1 MLLSLP
7 LGQKKNTNHPL
18 FLMYKL
24 GNVFF
29 LRVFKYAQGNPSPRS
44 AQWNVDMEL
53 ENNSLIFRQRVC
65 TECSLLLSKQDKIGT
80 FFTPVCV
87 FFFKLVFDRGLKS
100 IVLFCSFTIF
110 GRPHLSWSNF
120 SRFKRFLNKLS
131 STALVCHQKA
141 SRSIKKGNKTLEFAV
156 SLGK

>member
-29 LRVFKYAQGNPSPRS
+29 LRVFKYAQGNPTPRS

-53 ENNSLIFRQRVC
+53 ENNSYFAKEFAQNAAYFY
-65 TECSLLLSKQDKIGT
+65 QNKIILGH
-80 FFTPVCV
+80 FLHLCVCV
-87 FFFKLVFDRGLKS
+87 FFKLVFDRGLKS

>member
-18 FLMYKL
+18 SLMYKL

-29 LRVFKYAQGNPSPRS
+29 LRVFKYAQGNPTLRS

-53 ENNSLIFRQRVC
+53 ENNSYFAKEFAQNAAYFYQNKIKLGHFLHLCVC
-65 TECSLLLSKQDKIGT
+65 
-80 FFTPVCV
+80 
-87 FFFKLVFDRGLKS
+87 FFFKLVFDRWLKS

-120 SRFKRFLNKLS
+120 GRFKRFLNKLS